1 MQNLINQI
9 NDFSVKLKKGIK
21 LRELSSR
28 ELIHGFKG
36 IGEEEYQSLITC
48 KDYDTFTIKVIK
60 ISYSF
65 YALNLTLKKELVS
78 VSQVDKVIYA
88 VNEGVY
94 SKSSIKN
101 AMSLDDKEYKT
112 FIKELCKAVNVHR
125 LEQKAEEEA
134 RDGLESMLDNGM
146 TKEGIKAML
155 SLL

>member
-1 MQNLINQI
+1 MQELILQI
-9 NDFSVKLKKGIK
+9 NEFSVKLKKGIK

-36 IGEEEYQSLITC
+36 IGEEEYQSLITR
-48 KDYDTFTIKVIK
+48 KEYDTFTKKVIK

-78 VSQVDKVIYA
+78 VSQVEKVIYA

-94 SKSSIKN
+94 SKSAIKN
-101 AMSLDDKEYKT
+101 AMSLGDKEYKI
-112 FIKELCKAVNVHR
+112 FIKELCKAVNLHK

-134 RDGLESMLDNGM
+134 REGLASMLDNGL

>member
-1 MQNLINQI
+1 MQELIQTI
-9 NDFSVKLKKGIK
+9 NDFSIKLKKGIK
-21 LRELSSR
+21 LRELTSR

-36 IGEEEYQSLITC
+36 MDEDEFQALVTC
-48 KDYDTFTIKVIK
+48 KEYDTFTKKVIK

-65 YALNLTLKKELVS
+65 YVLNLTLKKELVS
-78 VSQVDKVIYA
+78 VSQVEKVIYA

-94 SKSSIKN
+94 SKSAIKN
-101 AMSLDDKEYKT
+101 AMSLNDKEYKT

-125 LEQKAEEEA
+125 LEQKAEEDA
-134 RDGLESMLDNGM
+134 RDGLEKMLGDGL